1 MKKEAWVTVA
11 MPIVLSNKNVLEANI
26 VEEKLPLK
34 GNLGVVQSYV
44 EIKLDKPFIRFVCPG
59 PEAEQE
65 VLNFFRDEVIGGKGP
80 MYLSIL
86 EGGKDAEDN
95 TES

>member
-1 MKKEAWVTVA
+1 MKKEAWITVA

-26 VEEKLPLK
+26 VEEKLPLR
-34 GNLGVVQSYV
+34 GNLGVIQSYV
-44 EIKLDKPFIRFVCPG
+44 EIKLNEPIIRFVCPNSRT
-59 PEAEQE
+59 EQE
-65 VLNFFRDEVIGGKGP
+65 VLDFFRNEVIEGKGP

-86 EGGKDAEDN
+86 KGGKDAEDN